1 MGRDTGVRGSG
12 QRIHR
17 DRDPSWQGRRATVGW
32 EERAESG
39 GKTRPR
45 SKNSVRLPGL
55 FPFDAFEVSG
65 FSKVGT
71 SVPRGERASRV
82 PLDQGKTRCA
92 SQCVTAL
99 FSNSFWQ
106 ETSEEPNSGAGGSRE
121 GVFPLWKGK
130 VPKKDTGAPK
140 RKTGAPERE
149 GFSPAPPGVWTRPRT
164 PGKPGPRRSSAGCAA
179 PLRLWGGRSAARILR
194 TPQPPAG

>member
-17 DRDPSWQGRRATVGW
+17 DRDPRWQGRRATVGW

-45 SKNSVRLPGL
+45 SKNSVKLPGL

-71 SVPRGERASRV
+71 GVPGAERASHV
-82 PLDQGKTRCA
+82 PLDQGKTRSA
-92 SQCVTAL
+92 SRALGPHSQTA
-99 FSNSFWQ
+99 FGRKQAENRNFTPSR
-106 ETSEEPNSGAGGSRE
+106 ARE
-121 GVFPLWKGK
+121 GNFPLWKGK
-130 VPKKDTGAPK
+130 VP
-140 RKTGAPERE
+140 RRE
-149 GFSPAPPGVWTRPRT
+149 NRGSRE
-164 PGKPGPRRSSAGCAA
+164 
-179 PLRLWGGRSAARILR
+179 
-194 TPQPPAG
+194 